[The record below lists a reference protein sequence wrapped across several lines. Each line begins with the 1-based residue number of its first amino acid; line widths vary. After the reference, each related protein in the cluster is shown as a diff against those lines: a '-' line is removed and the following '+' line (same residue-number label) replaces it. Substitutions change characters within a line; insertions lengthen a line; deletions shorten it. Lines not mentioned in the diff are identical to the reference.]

1 MRFFLQAGTVGLF
14 ISLILQVYPSFSGP
28 AFAGAEEGGSFCPIP
43 LETAMPP
50 VQTVSSSGTSVPVV
64 IHPSRAET
72 AGLKSSGNP
81 PASPVPTA
89 VAIPPS
95 PATFS
100 VGAPLQPIPVSDGI
114 PMVMNDHV
122 KDELLL
128 FQTRLKERFGRWL
141 SRSGI
146 YLPMMQKIFKEENL
160 PEDLVYL
167 ALIESGFHPKAH
179 SPAKAVGPWQFIKGT
194 AERYG
199 LRINKWIDER
209 RDPVKSTM
217 AAAQYLADLYGMFN
231 SWTLSMASYN
241 AGEGRIM
248 RAMAATKAQDFW
260 ELRQSNHIHSE
271 TKAYVP
277 KFMAA
282 TMIAK
287 DPQKYG
293 FFVDYQ
299 DPLHYEE
306 VEIAVATPLKRI
318 AKAAGVSVQE
328 ILSFNPE
335 LKQETTPPGYPK
347 YRLKLPFGAKKSFLE
362 NFKLEKVV
370 KKKIKALSK
379 KAKVLKKKKIT
390 VKKSRKYRM
399 TKAEKK
405 DRSA

>member
-1 MRFFLQAGTVGLF
+1 VKGTRFFLRAATVGVF
-14 ISLILQVYPSFSGP
+14 ISLILHAYSPFVGANEGDLYCPVPS
-28 AFAGAEEGGSFCPIP
+28 
-43 LETAMPP
+43 ETVMPV
-50 VQTVSSSGTSVPVV
+50 VQTVSSSGVPASDVLQTF
-64 IHPSRAET
+64 RAET
-72 AGLKSSGNP
+72 AQIKPSGHL
-81 PASPVPTA
+81 STSTTPT
-89 VAIPPS
+89 IIEILPSS
-95 PATFS
+95 PAAFNLDT
-100 VGAPLQPIPVSDGI
+100 PLPPIQVSDGI

-122 KDELLL
+122 EDQLLL
-128 FQTRLKERFGRWL
+128 FQTRLKGRFGEWL

-146 YLPMMQKIFKEENL
+146 YLPMMQKILKEGNL

-167 ALIESGFHPKAH
+167 ALIESGFHLKAQ

-194 AERYG
+194 AEQYG
-199 LRINKWIDER
+199 LRVNKWIDER
-209 RDPVKSTM
+209 RDPVKSTK
-217 AAAQYLADLYGMFN
+217 AAAQYLEYLYGMFN

-260 ELRQSNHIHSE
+260 ELRDSDHIRDE

-318 AKAAGVSVQE
+318 ARAAGVSVQD

-335 LKQETTPPGYPK
+335 LKQETTPPGYPR

-362 NFKLEKVV
+362 KFKLEKVV
-370 KKKIKALSK
+370 QKKFKTIAK
-379 KAKVLKKKKIT
+379 KAKVLKKKKISIKKT
-390 VKKSRKYRM
+390 RKYRISKVEKKSRPV
-399 TKAEKK
+399 
-405 DRSA
+405 S